1 MYFSQLSLIM
11 CKMCERVHAC
21 ACTCVC
27 SLKMFK
33 HNSQCTTPIT
43 TDVTPAFWQMW
54 YFLESGAPER
64 DGCNYTP
71 RTKDYG
77 TAAIQTE
84 VMHSCMCVG
93 GGGWGGGVHI
103 MCICVFVL
111 DIYIHAIFFLKISF
125 HSHCCILCPVLNPFP
140 WFTIHLTVFKAYHC
154 RFSTYAGNA

>member
-1 MYFSQLSLIM
+1 MSVILESMLSTFLGIMAVWIATVIMTGFKIIFSCVLFTSVII
-11 CKMCERVHAC
+11 CARRVSVCVRQCVPAC

-33 HNSQCTTPIT
+33 HNTNSQCTTPIT

-71 RTKDYG
+71 RTKGYV

-84 VMHSCMCVG
+84 VMHPCMCVCVCVE
-93 GGGWGGGVHI
+93 GGVHHI

-111 DIYIHAIFFLKISF
+111 YIIYVHAILF
-125 HSHCCILCPVLNPFP
+125 
-140 WFTIHLTVFKAYHC
+140 
-154 RFSTYAGNA
+154 